1 MNLEFEKYIF
11 VYLAI
16 SNPTIKKIS
25 TDNDV
30 PLPWPNNDPI
40 NIVKKIMEDDRI
52 LKFIPIINPIIKK
65 VRINN
70 VLPKPIP
77 KYDPT

>member
-25 TDNDV
+25 TDNEV

-52 LKFIPIINPIIKK
+52 LKFIPIINPIMA
-65 VRINN
+65 
-70 VLPKPIP
+70 L
-77 KYDPT
+77 KYTALD

>member
-1 MNLEFEKYIF
+1 M
-11 VYLAI
+11 
-16 SNPTIKKIS
+16 
-25 TDNDV
+25 
-30 PLPWPNNDPI
+30 